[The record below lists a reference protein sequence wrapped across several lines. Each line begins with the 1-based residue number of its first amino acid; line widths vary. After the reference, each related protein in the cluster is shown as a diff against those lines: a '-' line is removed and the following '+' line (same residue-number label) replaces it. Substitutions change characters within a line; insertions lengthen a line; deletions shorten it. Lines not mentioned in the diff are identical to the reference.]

1 MLERG
6 SLAAD
11 KVPLVGEQFRKL
23 VQVHNVVIEEIV
35 SSALPDSFDYRQD
48 HDEWV
53 LVLEG
58 GAQLDVDGTTV
69 TLTSG
74 EWVLIRADVA
84 HRVLRT
90 EAGTRWLAV
99 HIHPFWQSNVGQ

>member
-6 SLAAD
+6 SLTD
-11 KVPLVGEQFRKL
+11 DSVPLVGEEFRRL
-23 VQVHNVVIEEIV
+23 VQLQNVAIEEIV

-53 LVLEG
+53 VVLDGE
-58 GAQLDVDGTTV
+58 ADLEVDGEPV
-69 TLTSG
+69 TLARG
-74 EWVLIRADVA
+74 EWVLIRADTP

-99 HIHPFWQSNVGQ
+99 RVFPFWQSNVGE